1 MWLNSRNVQDVFY
14 IRSLLDDS
22 PTTPHGLAKSGAI
35 FKIGNFDPK
44 MALLCG
50 YDVDFIAI
58 GAVRGY
64 FISFND
70 SWDLKVLYDEKYEI
84 YYSPPYD
91 SFMTQK

>member
-1 MWLNSRNVQDVFY
+1 MNTVNSSSVVEFPKCSRRVLY
-14 IRSLLDDS
+14 SDDS
-22 PTTPHGLAKSGAI
+22 PTTPQGLAKSGAI

-70 SWDLKVLYDEKYEI
+70 S
-84 YYSPPYD
+84 
-91 SFMTQK
+91 